1 MSTVSVKL
9 YIMSILATGRRS
21 VRVCVYSVCKTLHYV
36 DIFSYWSQI
45 CKGCV
50 STVCVKLYIMS
61 ILLATG
67 HKSVRGVCV
76 QCL

>member
-9 YIMSILATGRRS
+9 YIMSILLATGHRSVRGVSTVSVKLYIMSILLATGHRS

-36 DIFSYWSQI
+36 DISYWSQI
-45 CKGCV
+45 CKG
-50 STVCVKLYIMS
+50 VCL
-61 ILLATG
+61 
-67 HKSVRGVCV
+67 